1 MSGRKEKF
9 NWRNLLWKGVRSH
22 TNPVDEDEALL
33 RDAMRQTRKRLR
45 RGKNISLPSSAAK
58 MQRERFAKRKARELK
73 KRVTAPPAYRLDIID
88 KARLAGGYQA
98 NSILENLHKG
108 RRKDWLPISRRIRVL
123 PYPSIS
129 IKKFSFLD
137 HPDDTLR
144 IFEAL
149 SRMEARE
156 ISANIHF
163 DDEYIEDIGGF
174 LVLSEIWPAI
184 RSFAEGGRMSV
195 PIQRVLL
202 EMGMGAE
209 LSIRLSAAEAES
221 VRKDI
226 WTMPVQRRTPL
237 RMRASEAL
245 LPPQRS
251 DIAASRFGDLVN
263 QWLAV
268 DNLQAELTPKG
279 LSKLK
284 GIFGELLDNAVRHSQ
299 PGAVE
304 GSWSMAAFMARRET
318 DDGPQFVCRIAVLSP
333 GQPIA
338 DTFAGAAPKIQDF
351 ANMYAS
357 RHANPN
363 QSPATLKTLLALQDM
378 ITTDPDAFAEEG
390 GGTGLMETIGFF
402 NALAALDSPGFA
414 PKMTIVSGSSCI
426 MLRPPY
432 IVGQTDPSWNK
443 ESAPPRQLW
452 CNDANSQ
459 NSRPDANYV
468 FDLKGYLAGTLI
480 TMGFTLDT
488 EWIRTVLGYGNGE
501 RVDGKSSRDD

>member
-1 MSGRKEKF
+1 MSGPKDNF
-9 NWRNLLWKGVRSH
+9 NWRNLLFGSRQKSA
-22 TNPVDEDEALL
+22 NLVDEDEALL

-45 RGKNISLPSSAAK
+45 RGRNISLKGAATK
-58 MQRERFAKRKARELK
+58 KQRDRFARRKARELK
-73 KRVTAPPAYRLDIID
+73 ARVTGQPAYRLDIID
-88 KARLAGGYQA
+88 KARLAGHYQS
-98 NSILENLHKG
+98 NTILESIHKG
-108 RRKDWLPISRRIRVL
+108 RKKDWLPISKRVRIL

-129 IKKFSFLD
+129 IKNFSFLD
-137 HPDDTLR
+137 SPDQTLE
-144 IFEAL
+144 IFEKL
-149 SRMEARE
+149 SRMEAQE

-163 DDEYIEDIGGF
+163 DDDYIEDIGSF

-237 RMRASEAL
+237 RRRPSEAL
-245 LPPQRS
+245 IVPQRS

-263 QWLAV
+263 QWLSV
-268 DNLQAELTPKG
+268 DNMEAELTPKG

-299 PGAVE
+299 PGAID
-304 GSWSMAAFMARRET
+304 GSWSMAAFMAKRET
-318 DDGPQFVCRIAVLSP
+318 DSGAQFICRIAVLSP
-333 GQPIA
+333 GQAIA
-338 DTFAGAAPKIQDF
+338 DTFKGAPTKIQEF
-351 ANMYAS
+351 ASMYAD
-357 RHANPN
+357 RHANSQ
-363 QSPATLKTLLALQDM
+363 QSPDTLKTLLALQDM
-378 ITTDPDAFAEEG
+378 ITTDPAAFAEEG
-390 GGTGLMETIGFF
+390 GGTGLMETVGFF
-402 NALAALDSPGFA
+402 NALAALDSPSLA

-426 MLRPPY
+426 RLRPPY
-432 IVGQTDPSWNK
+432 IVGQTDPAWNK

-452 CNDANSQ
+452 CNGANSR
-459 NSRPDANYV
+459 NERPDAEYV
-468 FDLKGYLAGTLI
+468 FDLKSYLAGTLI

-488 EWIRTVLGYGNGE
+488 EWIKTVLGYGNGE
-501 RVDGKSSRDD
+501 RIDG